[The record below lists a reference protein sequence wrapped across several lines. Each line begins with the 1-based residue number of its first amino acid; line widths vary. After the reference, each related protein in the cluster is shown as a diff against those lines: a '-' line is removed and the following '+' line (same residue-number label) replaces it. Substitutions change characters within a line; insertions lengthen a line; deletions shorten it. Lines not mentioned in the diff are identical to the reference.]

1 MDKLKRIRIKK
12 WIELGIA
19 GMGFLIGIGL
29 GLWIMVKMVLLGISK

>member
-1 MDKLKRIRIKK
+1 MDRLKRIRVKK

-29 GLWIMVKMVLLGISK
+29 GLWILIKIVLLNISK